1 MGSWVE
7 GSHPASCSLGRPYS
21 CSKTQLAPRSL
32 VSVCKVV
39 SSLWVPT
46 GTRQIQVIT
55 THVRKEKTWL
65 KFHRVYIQVQ
75 DNKQV
80 FKKHLDFLQS
90 AQTSQRRKNQTS
102 DSLRCTTFAA
112 ASEDPWWW
120 MNPRWMGLQ
129 PYQQTQTDAT
139 HMVIIP
145 VGLLQQMGFHQVF
158 SSRIQIDACLASP
171 EIFSLL
177 KFKSSS
183 HFTPLKG
190 YDLCH
195 GELSSPWCNC
205 FNFWELSKWTDL
217 HQHNWQEGKPKFSRR
232 SAVLSLH

>member
-1 MGSWVE
+1 ME
-7 GSHPASCSLGRPYS
+7 GKKRRGWSCTMECIYKCR
-21 CSKTQLAPRSL
+21 
-32 VSVCKVV
+32 
-39 SSLWVPT
+39 
-46 GTRQIQVIT
+46 T
-55 THVRKEKTWL
+55 T
-65 KFHRVYIQVQ
+65 
-75 DNKQV
+75 NKY
-80 FKKHLDFLQS
+80 FKKHLNFLQS
-90 AQTSQRRKNQTS
+90 AQISQRRKNKTS
-102 DSLRCTTFAA
+102 DSLRCTMFAA

-120 MNPRWMGLQ
+120 MNPRWTGLQ

-145 VGLLQQMGFHQVF
+145 VGLLEQMGFHQVF

-195 GELSSPWCNC
+195 IELSSPWYNC
-205 FNFWELSKWTDL
+205 FNFWELSKWTDM
-217 HQHNWQEGKPKFSRR
+217 HQHNWQQGKPKFPWR